1 MKILVAYDGTLNAKD
16 ALRYGIRRAQNAKA
30 DLIVLAVFDTT
41 KFIDYDVWGAEDKAR
56 REAALHVQEA
66 KDMLARLA
74 HDLTVSMY
82 SAEGNLE
89 YVAAE
94 FAKEEHVDLILTPA
108 KYADIV
114 DIAPCRVSI
123 LPREC
128 PAC

>member
-16 ALRYGIRRAQNAKA
+16 ALRYGIRRAQNANA

-56 REAALHVQEA
+56 REAAYHVQEA
-66 KDMLARLA
+66 KDILARLA
-74 HDLTVSMY
+74 QGLTVSMY

-94 FAKEEHVDLILTPA
+94 FAKDEHVDLILTPA

>member
-16 ALRYGIRRAQNAKA
+16 ALRYGIRRAQSANAE
-30 DLIVLAVFDTT
+30 LVVLAVFNSDM
-41 KFIDYDVWGAEDKAR
+41 FIDYDVPGAEDKAR
-56 REAALHVQEA
+56 REAAHHVQEA
-66 KDMLARLA
+66 KEILSRLA
-74 HDLTVSMY
+74 HDLQVSMY

-89 YVAAE
+89 YVASE
-94 FAKEEHVDLILTPA
+94 FAKDEHIDLILTPA

-114 DIAPCRVSI
+114 EIAPCRVSI

>member
-16 ALRYGIRRAQNAKA
+16 ALRYGIRRAQNANA
-30 DLIVLAVFDTT
+30 ELIVLSIFDPGM
-41 KFIDYDVWGAEDKAR
+41 FIDYDVLGAEDKAR
-56 REAALHVQEA
+56 RESAYHIQEA
-66 KDMLARLA
+66 KDILTRLA
-74 HDLTVSMY
+74 HDLKVSMY

-89 YVAAE
+89 HVTSE
-94 FAKEEHVDLILTPA
+94 FAKDEHIDLILTPV

-114 DIAPCRVSI
+114 EIAPCRVSI

>member
-16 ALRYGIRRAQNAKA
+16 ALRYGIRRAQNADA
-30 DLIVLAVFDTT
+30 ELVVLAVFNPAQ
-41 KFIDYDVWGAEDKAR
+41 FIDYDVFGAEDKAR
-56 REAALHVQEA
+56 REATAHVQEA
-66 KDMLARLA
+66 KDILARLA
-74 HDLTVSMY
+74 GGLKVSMY
-82 SAEGNLE
+82 SAEGGLE

-94 FAKEEHVDLILTPA
+94 FAKDEHVDLILTPA

>member
-16 ALRYGIRRAQNAKA
+16 ALRYGIRRAQSAHA
-30 DLIVLAVFDTT
+30 ELIVLSVFDPDP
-41 KFIDYDVWGAEDKAR
+41 FIDYDVWGAEAKAR
-56 REAALHVQEA
+56 REAALHIQEA

-74 HDLTVSMY
+74 HDLKVSMY
-82 SAEGNLE
+82 STEGNLE
-89 YVAAE
+89 HVASA
-94 FAKEEHVDLILTPA
+94 FAKDEHIDLILTPA

-114 DIAPCRVSI
+114 EIAPCRVSI